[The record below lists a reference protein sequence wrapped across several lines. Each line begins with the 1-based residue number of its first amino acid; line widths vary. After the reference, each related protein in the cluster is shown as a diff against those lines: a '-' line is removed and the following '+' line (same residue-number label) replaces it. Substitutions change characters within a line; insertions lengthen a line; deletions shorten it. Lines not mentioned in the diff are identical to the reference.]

1 MFKSLGMIKWN
12 NGLINFKASV
22 TSINLDCSFTKFV
35 QKNNKLGDLTAI
47 CSSSFF
53 FYLTLLANIV
63 LLNFIYQEIK
73 TLNLR

>member
-22 TSINLDCSFTKFV
+22 TSINLDCSFTKFG

-53 FYLTLLANIV
+53 FLFDFTGKYCT
-63 LLNFIYQEIK
+63 IK
-73 TLNLR
+73 FYIPRN